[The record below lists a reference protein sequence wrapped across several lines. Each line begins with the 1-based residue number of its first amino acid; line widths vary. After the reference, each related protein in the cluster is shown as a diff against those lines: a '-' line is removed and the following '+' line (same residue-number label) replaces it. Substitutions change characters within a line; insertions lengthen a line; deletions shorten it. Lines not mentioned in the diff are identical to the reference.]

1 MKQNARYYL
10 LLLVLPTLTQ
20 CSETKTIESFPKQFY
35 GLGIELEIR
44 KESPVIT
51 FIHKKS
57 PAEESKI
64 LIGDVIEAIDGKP
77 TKGLTL
83 AQVIMLVRGPLHS
96 QLMLHLK
103 RHQQKITVV
112 LRRGKISKGPAGY
125 QGTTR
130 NLVDTNE

>member
-1 MKQNARYYL
+1 MKQNAHYYL
-10 LLLVLPTLTQ
+10 LLLALPILTQ
-20 CSETKTIESFPKQFY
+20 CSETKTIESFPEQFY
-35 GLGIELEIR
+35 GLGVELEIR

-64 LIGDVIEAIDGKP
+64 LVGDVIEAIDGKP

-96 QLMLHLK
+96 QIMLHLK

-112 LRRGKISKGPAGY
+112 LRRAEISKGPAGY
-125 QGTTR
+125 QGATQKP
-130 NLVDTNE
+130 VDTNE